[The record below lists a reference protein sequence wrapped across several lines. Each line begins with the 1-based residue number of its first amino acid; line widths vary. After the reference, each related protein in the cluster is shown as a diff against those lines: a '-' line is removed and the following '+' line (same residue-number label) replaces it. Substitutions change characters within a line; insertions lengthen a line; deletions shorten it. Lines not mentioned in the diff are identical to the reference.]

1 MDIRCLKSDGGY
13 DWSKGFTYRDVF
25 LVKKPDGRYFLYLRE
40 NGKQVSLADKKDIR
54 WCFFEKEVYTPP
66 AFEIAR
72 YKKLLNKENDMDMKE
87 RIAKLEAELAEL
99 KKEVEFRPFL
109 AWVSLSNETP
119 NNKDMP
125 AIIDSYDV
133 KASHPYRTLK
143 GYTGWKYATPLTRE
157 EILSYLPPV
166 KSKYDWDAILKV
178 YPNAQVAARHPNGDI
193 VIGSQ
198 SEIKVGSGGFN
209 SASPDGVFLFV
220 GSKPEWILDKDCDWR
235 DSIEYRRDVQ

>member
-1 MDIRCLKSDGGY
+1 MDIRCLKNDGGY

-72 YKKLLNKENDMDMKE
+72 YKKLLNKENDMDTKE

-99 KKEVEFRPFL
+99 KKEVGFKPYL
-109 AWVSLSNETP
+109 AWVSDINENPDNTE
-119 NNKDMP
+119 KVVE
-125 AIIDSYDV
+125 I
-133 KASHPYRTLK
+133 HREK
-143 GYTGWKYATPLTRE
+143 GDRFYSRWDISWRYATPLTRK
-157 EILSYLPPV
+157 EILSYLPTTT
-166 KSKYDWDAILKV
+166 KYDWDAILKK
-178 YPNAQVAARHPNGDI
+178 YPEAQVVARQSNGSI

-198 SEIKVGSGGFN
+198 SEIKAGHSGGFN
-209 SASPDGVFLFV
+209 SVSYGHFLFV
-220 GSKPEWILDKDCDWR
+220 DSMPEWILDKDCDWR
-235 DSIEYRRDVQ
+235 DSIEYRRDI